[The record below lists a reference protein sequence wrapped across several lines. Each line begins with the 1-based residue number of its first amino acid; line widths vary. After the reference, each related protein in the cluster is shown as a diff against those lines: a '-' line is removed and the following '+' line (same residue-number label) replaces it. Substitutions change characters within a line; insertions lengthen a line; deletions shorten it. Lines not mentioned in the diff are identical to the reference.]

1 MVRRKLVET
10 RQNTGKRQ
18 RRNRIEKGRERER
31 VEENG
36 QGEAKFT
43 GSVCRER
50 RPPWGIDRER
60 ERAMERSVVAKR
72 GGGEEERKA
81 AVM

>member
-1 MVRRKLVET
+1 MGD
-10 RQNTGKRQ
+10 RQ
-18 RRNRIEKGRERER
+18 
-31 VEENG
+31 
-36 QGEAKFT
+36 
-43 GSVCRER
+43 
-50 RPPWGIDRER
+50 RER